1 MKNITDY
8 FNKTQTAL
16 REMTPDVVVLDDLS
30 RSTEKDMLAIGEK
43 LQNFHQQASK
53 ISSLSADVAQRI
65 SGDEM
70 KPVVE
75 GLNAVSTMVEG
86 IGGSFDAEKDIL
98 HAILVNLALIR
109 DPLVEFGRV
118 VRNLNILGIFI
129 KIEIAG
135 LGTTGMAFGTLAEQV
150 RRIAALIDTKT
161 GSLIDK
167 TDTLI
172 PALNDNIALIE
183 NYKSQQEG
191 ESRLVLDKIS
201 KDMGLISQRKELSAA
216 TIRGIAAKWRQTT
229 ASIGEIVQSMQFHD
243 ITRQRIEHSCDAL
256 KNLHQRTAGWKK
268 ERRIW
273 RKIYNLFKSARDN
286 NSQSRFP
293 VANLVADTCNLQRAQ
308 LQSAKNDFSS
318 AIERILDNMKNVAF
332 YAGTISE
339 EIMKISGKKEGE
351 EGSFIEELERDANNL
366 SNSIGT
372 FALIK
377 KDLSAAMNT
386 LTKTAAD
393 MSVYMKEMEKISIEM
408 QILALNASIHA
419 AHIGD
424 QGVALGTLADS
435 IHALAAQTDTMVV
448 KIVTNL
454 REAIVNAEK
463 LAVMADA
470 ANSES
475 NRITDQIK
483 NSLGQMLLPLKTI
496 DAEIETLLPNIDESG
511 NALAADI
518 QELISTVTIHHKV
531 TSGIERV
538 EASLEKAVKIMKVKS
553 TKNMV
558 SDKAGLLKDLAS
570 QYTMQSERETLLLAA
585 GIATAQL
592 PPEPLLLNEGE
603 AMLAEGQTADAK
615 ASAGKADDLG
625 DNVELF

>member
-1 MKNITDY
+1 MKKITHY

-16 REMTPDVVVLDDLS
+16 RELTPDVLALDDLS
-30 RSTEKDMLAIGEK
+30 GSTEEEMLAIGEK

-53 ISSLSADVAQRI
+53 ISSLSADVAARI
-65 SGDEM
+65 SGEEM

-75 GLNAVSTMVEG
+75 GLNAVSSMVEG
-86 IGGSFDAEKDIL
+86 IGGSFDEEKDIL
-98 HAILVNLALIR
+98 CAILVNLALIR

-129 KIEIAG
+129 KIEMAG
-135 LGTTGMAFGTLAEQV
+135 LGNTGLAFDTLPEEV
-150 RRIAALIDTKT
+150 RRIATLISTKT

-172 PALNDNIALIE
+172 PALNINTALIE

-191 ESRLVLDKIS
+191 QSRLVLDKIS
-201 KDMGLISQRKELSAA
+201 KDMDLISQRKDLSAA
-216 TIRGIAAKWRQTT
+216 TIMGIAAKWRQTT

-256 KNLHQRTAGWKK
+256 KNLRLRTADWKK

-273 RKIYNLFKSARDN
+273 RRLYHLFKSPGKLSEN
-286 NSQSRFP
+286 NGPGRFS

-308 LQSAKNDFSS
+308 LQNAKNDFAS

-339 EIMKISGKKEGE
+339 EIMKISGKQEGE
-351 EGSFIEELERDANNL
+351 EGSFILKLERDVDSL
-366 SNSIGT
+366 SHSIGA
-372 FALIK
+372 FAQIK

-435 IHALAAQTDTMVV
+435 IHTMAAETAAMVI
-448 KIVTNL
+448 KIVANL

-463 LAVMADA
+463 LAAMADA
-470 ANSES
+470 ENSES
-475 NRITDQIK
+475 DRITGRIK
-483 NSLGQMLLPLKTI
+483 NSLGQMLLPLKKI
-496 DAEIETLLPNIDESG
+496 DAEIEALLPSIDKSG

-518 QELISTVTIHHKV
+518 QDLISTVTVHHKV

-553 TKNMV
+553 DKNMV

-585 GIATAQL
+585 GIVQDQL
-592 PPEPLLLNEGE
+592 SPDPVSQKSCE
-603 AMLAEGQTADAK
+603 AQTAEAK
-615 ASAGKADDLG
+615 EGADKGDDLG